1 MSAIGKVAMYG
12 ECVETQLKRILVV
25 DDFAAWRLFLKTLL
39 TVTPEWQVIEEAIS
53 GAEALTKAKEL
64 KPDLVLLD
72 LDLPDANGIDIARQ
86 LHTLAPNARIVFL
99 TAESSSEIADAALG
113 TGALG
118 YLLKSQVVDELLPA
132 LKSVFSDNRFVSK
145 GITL

>member
-1 MSAIGKVAMYG
+1 VSAIGKVAIYG

-39 TVTPEWQVIEEAIS
+39 IVTPEWQVIGEAIS
-53 GAEALTKAKEL
+53 GADALTKAKEL

-72 LDLPDANGIDIARQ
+72 IDLPDASGIDIARQ
-86 LHTLAPNARIVFL
+86 LQTLAPNAKIVFL
-99 TAESSSEIADAALG
+99 TTESSSAIVNAALG

-118 YLLKSQVVDELLPA
+118 YLLKSQVVVELLPA
-132 LKSVFSDNRFVSK
+132 LKSVFSDNRFISE